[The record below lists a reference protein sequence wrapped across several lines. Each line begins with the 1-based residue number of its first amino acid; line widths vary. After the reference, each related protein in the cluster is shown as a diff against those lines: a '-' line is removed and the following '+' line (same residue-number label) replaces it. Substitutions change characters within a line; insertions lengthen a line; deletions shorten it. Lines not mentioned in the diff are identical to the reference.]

1 MSGDPNSNTRRGSV
15 TTAAFTN
22 LFHRSNSLSAGNG
35 NGRESAT
42 SASARDQ
49 RRRLSVTTLGL
60 GPAQNPTTTPFN
72 VRRGSIS
79 TTSSDAIDENAVEE
93 DEYAKNPPS
102 APFTRRLSFGAPA
115 MLSGR
120 QGSGSPNGR
129 TVSSGNT
136 RPSPPR
142 GVSNTANPARSP
154 SISQASNTT
163 TARTTSDML
172 FGRSDAGYNW
182 SEQLR
187 SRAESSVS
195 GARPT
200 FASSFSSSPPRN
212 VGQQERAK
220 SVPDMPAPP
229 QQAAAIRPKQPERAR
244 PDAMQERILKGD
256 FYMD

>member
-1 MSGDPNSNTRRGSV
+1 MSGDSNSHARRGSV

-22 LFHRSNSLSAGNG
+22 LFHRSNSVSASNG
-35 NGRESAT
+35 NGRESAL

-60 GPAQNPTTTPFN
+60 GPTQIPATSPFN

-93 DEYAKNPPS
+93 DEYAKNPPNT
-102 APFTRRLSFGAPA
+102 PFTRRMSFGAPA

-120 QGSGSPNGR
+120 PVSGSPND
-129 TVSSGNT
+129 T
-136 RPSPPR
+136 
-142 GVSNTANPARSP
+142 
-154 SISQASNTT
+154 
-163 TARTTSDML
+163 
-172 FGRSDAGYNW
+172 GYNW

-195 GARPT
+195 GVRPS
-200 FASSFSSSPPRN
+200 FGSSFSSSPPRTT
-212 VGQQERAK
+212 GLQERAK
-220 SVPDMPAPP
+220 SVTEMPAPP
-229 QQAAAIRPKQPERAR
+229 QQAAAIKPKQTERRR